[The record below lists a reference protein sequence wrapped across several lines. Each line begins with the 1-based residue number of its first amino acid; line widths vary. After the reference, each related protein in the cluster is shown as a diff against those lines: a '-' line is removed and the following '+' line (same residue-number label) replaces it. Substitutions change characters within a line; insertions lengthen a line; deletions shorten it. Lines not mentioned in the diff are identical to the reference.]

1 MTDRVVEIDQSV
13 AQRTGKS
20 REEVTQDRLKNIPAW
35 RLGTIEE
42 YGEICA
48 FLCSR
53 QAAYITG
60 QTIAVD
66 GGLLKGVY

>member
-1 MTDRVVEIDQSV
+1 
-13 AQRTGKS
+13 
-20 REEVTQDRLKNIPAW
+20 VTQDRLKNIPMG

-42 YGEICA
+42 YGAICA
-48 FLCSR
+48 FLCSK

-66 GGLLKGVY
+66 GGMLRGVY